1 MKNWYAMS
9 LLALLWACGPSE
21 KETALTKEALAHH
34 EAAMAAEK
42 EVKAVVKELAELK
55 PALASLRDSLAADT
69 TRSAQLASVLAQLD
83 KVEADFATW
92 RKGIVEVPGHEHHHE
107 HGEGHDHDHDHTPVQ
122 ATPEQMVGIQQEM
135 KDQVLKIKTEAGQ
148 ALASAKELLR
158 R

>member
-1 MKNWYAMS
+1 MKNWYALP

-21 KETALTKEALAHH
+21 KETALTKEALTHH

-42 EVKAVVKELAELK
+42 EVKAVVKELAELR
-55 PALASLRDSLAADT
+55 PALASLKDSLAADT
-69 TRSAQLASVLAQLD
+69 TRSAQLASVLDQLT

-107 HGEGHDHDHDHTPVQ
+107 HGEGHDHTPVQ

-135 KDQVLKIKTEAGQ
+135 KDQVLRIKTEAGQ
-148 ALASAKELLR
+148 ALAQAKELLR